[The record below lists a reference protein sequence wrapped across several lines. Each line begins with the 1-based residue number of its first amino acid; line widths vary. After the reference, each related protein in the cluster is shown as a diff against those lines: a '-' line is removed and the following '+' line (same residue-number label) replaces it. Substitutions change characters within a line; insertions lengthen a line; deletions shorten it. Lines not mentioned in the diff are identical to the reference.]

1 MTEPTLSILIC
12 TLEGRESQFNDL
24 IKSLKDNT
32 SWHETFF
39 ESKSYVFRRNDGL
52 VEILSF
58 FDDGKLS
65 TGTKRNVLLQAA
77 LGMYIS
83 YIDDDDE
90 IASYYIEE
98 ILKGAES
105 DCDCMG
111 MLGYM
116 TTNGA
121 NKIGWELSKDF
132 QNDTVTRNG
141 KPFYIRKTNHIAPVK
156 RELAL
161 KTMFPDISNGED
173 KDYSDRLNPLLK
185 TEYKIPMPDMYHY
198 RYVTR
203 QKEYLR

>member
-1 MTEPTLSILIC
+1 MVEPVLSILIC
-12 TLEGRESQFNDL
+12 TLPDRKAMFDFLVSSLINQYEGLDVDIAYNFNEK
-24 IKSLKDNT
+24 I
-32 SWHETFF
+32 
-39 ESKSYVFRRNDGL
+39 
-52 VEILSF
+52 
-58 FDDGKLS
+58 S
-65 TGTKRNVLLQAA
+65 TGAKRNELLNGAS
-77 LGMYIS
+77 GKYIS
-83 YIDDDDE
+83 FIDDDDE
-90 IASYYIEE
+90 VSPYYIQE
-98 ILKGAES
+98 ILKGAET

-161 KTMFPDISNGED
+161 QTMFPDISNGED

-185 TEYKIPMPDMYHY
+185 TEYKIEMPDMYHY
-198 RYVTR
+198 KYITR